1 MAGLLL
7 IAAVIALSAFVFFLA
22 DVRAAL
28 ERRYELTAVFAT
40 APRLRVGSP
49 VWIGG
54 HEVGRVK
61 AIGLLPVRE
70 DSAPRVAVTIEVP
83 HKYQPLVRSDSRA
96 RLSTARIIGEPAV
109 DISSGSASA
118 RMLVPGDTLYSVAE
132 VDLLSAFTI
141 WRRFQSSIDSL
152 VRASKVL
159 QPAIAARKP
168 QLRRL
173 AARME
178 QTRKDLA
185 LFTSTFSQGSL
196 SPLLSDTLLQP
207 AFAQLGQT
215 AQQLAPALRQAAA
228 HYSDPALRDALT
240 RMATRA
246 DSLSTRLRTLSE
258 QFANGSLLRFGSDTA
273 IQKTLRET
281 KVELDSLMAE
291 TKRNP
296 LRFWLGNRK

>member
-1 MAGLLL
+1 M
-7 IAAVIALSAFVFFLA
+7 
-22 DVRAAL
+22 
-28 ERRYELTAVFAT
+28 
-40 APRLRVGSP
+40 
-49 VWIGG
+49 
-54 HEVGRVK
+54 
-61 AIGLLPVRE
+61 
-70 DSAPRVAVTIEVP
+70 
-83 HKYQPLVRSDSRA
+83 
-96 RLSTARIIGEPAV
+96 IGEPAV
-109 DISSGSASA
+109 DISSGSDSA

-132 VDLLSAFTI
+132 VDLESAFNI
-141 WRRFQSSIDSL
+141 WRRFQTSIDSL

-159 QPAIAARKP
+159 KPTIAARTP

-173 AARME
+173 SARME
-178 QTRKDLA
+178 QTRKELA

-196 SPLLSDTLLQP
+196 SPLLNDTLLQP
-207 AFAQLGQT
+207 AFARLGET

-228 HYSDPALRDALT
+228 QFNDPALRGALS

-258 QFANGSLLRFGSDTA
+258 QFANGSVMRFSSDSA

-281 KVELDSLMAE
+281 KVELDSLIAE